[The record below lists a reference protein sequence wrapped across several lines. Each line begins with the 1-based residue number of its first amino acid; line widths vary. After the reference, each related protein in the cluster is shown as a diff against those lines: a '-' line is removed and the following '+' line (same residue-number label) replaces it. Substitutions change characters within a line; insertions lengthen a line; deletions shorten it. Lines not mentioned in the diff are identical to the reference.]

1 MSCGV
6 REVDEGGVGSNP
18 VNGGMDAQ
26 LTSRINKGK
35 NAVQKDFP
43 FQTGLYKDKNSNT
56 DPFCSASIISP
67 LYLLTA
73 GHCLVDNDQ
82 TRAKVYALVES
93 QTEGKIPSKKILL
106 HEKYYA
112 SKSEDKAG
120 FILNDIGL
128 VYLSEAIFFNSL
140 YRPICIH
147 DAAMSNSAMQDQD
160 LIVAGYG
167 GESKLKQATFNFN
180 DHKLCEKKHDIQ
192 FHNNTYNN
200 ETKIEDPWKNKFCAS
215 SSEDTK
221 KNGIATCK
229 GDSGAPL
236 MVKLNEWILG
246 KLTVKYSLVGIVS
259 AGPGDCSEEQL
270 PTIFTEVFGYSEWI
284 NNITSRQDYAN
295 SGMYGRV

>member
-1 MSCGV
+1 
-6 REVDEGGVGSNP
+6 
-18 VNGGMDAQ
+18 MDPQ
-26 LTSRINKGK
+26 LTLRINKGK
-35 NAVQKDFP
+35 KAVQKDFP

-56 DPFCSASIISP
+56 DPYCSASIISP

-147 DAAMSNSAMQDQD
+147 DAAMSQDEIQDQD

-167 GESKLKQATFNFN
+167 GESKLKHATFNLQDKAHCEGSHGIQANGMKFEN
-180 DHKLCEKKHDIQ
+180 DTL
-192 FHNNTYNN
+192 
-200 ETKIEDPWKNKFCAS
+200 IEDAWENKFCAS
-215 SSEDTK
+215 SPSTEGSTSH
-221 KNGIATCK
+221 GVATCK

-259 AGPGDCSEEQL
+259 AGPKDCSEKAL
-270 PTIFTEVFGYSEWI
+270 PTIFTELFSYSDWI
-284 NNITSRQDYAN
+284 ERTINKGTPQQSI
-295 SGMYGRV
+295 